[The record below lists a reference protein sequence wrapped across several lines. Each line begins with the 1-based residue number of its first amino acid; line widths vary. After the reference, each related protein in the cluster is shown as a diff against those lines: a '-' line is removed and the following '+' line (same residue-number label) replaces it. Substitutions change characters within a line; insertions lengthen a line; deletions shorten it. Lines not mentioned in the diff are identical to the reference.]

1 MDFGVGPGEWQAWSG
16 TPAASFDDLD
26 GRWAK
31 MERCRDWL
39 WPGHSASDKNGHE
52 LPGWTSSTW
61 LASEALLPAG
71 NHGSME
77 METEPPPPTRIR
89 PRLADL
95 AKSPMTTSLRISG
108 DSRASESSCTTVDS
122 VDQDAAAEAAEAAA
136 LEHHDRST
144 LHELTA
150 VWVETANVPRSVV
163 AVPRDNRMP
172 RAQKAISRTRQPR
185 HTHET
190 GRFR

>member
-1 MDFGVGPGEWQAWSG
+1 MSDAALLVEVSDFTSGEGLLSPDAQVGNRSERGARRG
-16 TPAASFDDLD
+16 TR
-26 GRWAK
+26 RWADAQL
-31 MERCRDWL
+31 RRGGVL
-39 WPGHSASDKNGHE
+39 G
-52 LPGWTSSTW
+52 
-61 LASEALLPAG
+61 
-71 NHGSME
+71 
-77 METEPPPPTRIR
+77 EPPPPTRIR

-150 VWVETANVPRSVV
+150 VWVETANVPHSVV

-172 RAQKAISRTRQPR
+172 RPQKTISRTRQPR

-190 GRFR
+190 RRLG